1 MQPQESLTF
10 EDIAVDF
17 TQEEGALLNTS
28 QKKLY
33 KDVMLEITSHLVS
46 TGYPLHKLGVIF
58 QPEQGKELWKERTFF
73 QDLRTSGESAL
84 ESQMTSTHHVSRRGT
99 TVIILMAKLPSF
111 QLPPKPLI
119 WIPPWS

>member
-46 TGYPLHKLGVIF
+46 IG
-58 QPEQGKELWKERTFF
+58 
-73 QDLRTSGESAL
+73 GESAL